1 MDTVRPRLEKPIS
14 SVMGVRAYRYEAL
27 SGGSLVAGA
36 DDLDALVRL
45 VERGWDPGAAEDV
58 VVWDGYRVEA
68 VLLHRPG
75 PAPAVLRV
83 GQVAG
88 AALAGKAEGQD
99 SR

>member
-1 MDTVRPRLEKPIS
+1 MDAIRPRLEKPIS
-14 SVMGVRAYRYEAL
+14 SVEGVRAYRYEAL

-36 DDLDALVRL
+36 DDLDALVRQ
-45 VERGWDPGAAEDV
+45 VERGWDAGAGEDV

-75 PAPAVLRV
+75 QAPAVLRV
-83 GQVAG
+83 RQV
-88 AALAGKAEGQD
+88 AALARKAEGQG